1 MESPFRAV
9 ADEFCIEVRVLHD
22 LVSSFE
28 NPEVQPRV
36 RAAASNS
43 AMLLLAAT
51 FEGFVRNM
59 AREVARAAV
68 AKAGVVA
75 HIPNRILRTAWKRT
89 FESIVR
95 MDLPQNTRTRDIHEV
110 VSKAEVQA
118 KAVFTFLKGNTK
130 QDIYTD
136 LVQNDFN
143 MRAQEINR
151 LFGMSEVSDVCSLVS
166 QELSVIDHFHA
177 EPTNATSVELG
188 RFIDDFIQQ
197 RNHIAHA
204 LTSSYSVGPQEVCSH
219 INTFCVFAQALC
231 AVLERRFP
239 STTTE
244 TGGSAAMT
252 QP

>member
-1 MESPFRAV
+1 MVSVFRAE
-9 ADEFCIEVRVLHD
+9 ADEFCTEVRVLQD

-28 NPEVQPRV
+28 NPDVPPRV

-68 AKAGVVA
+68 AKADVVA

-89 FESIVR
+89 FDAIVR
-95 MDLPQNTRTRDIHEV
+95 MDLPQNTRTRDIHEI

-118 KAVFTFLKGNTK
+118 KAVFAFLKGNTK

-143 MRAQEINR
+143 MRAQEINQ
-151 LFGMSEVSDVCSLVS
+151 LFRMSEVSDVCSLVS
-166 QELSVIDHFHA
+166 QEHAVIDHFHA
-177 EPTNATSVELG
+177 EPANATGVELV

-204 LTSSYSVGPQEVCSH
+204 LTSSYSVGPQEVRSYT
-219 INTFCVFAQALC
+219 NTFCVFAQALC

-239 STTTE
+239 STTE
-244 TGGSAAMT
+244 TGGLAVMT